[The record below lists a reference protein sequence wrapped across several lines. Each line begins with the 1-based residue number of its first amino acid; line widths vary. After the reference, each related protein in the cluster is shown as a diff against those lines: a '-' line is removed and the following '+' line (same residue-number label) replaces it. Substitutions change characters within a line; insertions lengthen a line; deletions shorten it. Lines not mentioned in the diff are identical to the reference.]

1 MFSINDSSIL
11 WTYIK
16 FLFPNISGYRR
27 EFPAD
32 DYNHNNTPHQ
42 PSIAQDNGCTK
53 NEASEG
59 VTTIIENMGC
69 VTPIIS
75 QPNGS
80 ISKDMD
86 LKNQIGSTTKF
97 SGNRSSRNRVS
108 DESQQYSNLP
118 INAGH
123 HQAPLSVSVSA
134 SNSPFINKRM
144 GSKQA
149 LLQVTI
155 IVKLIYTSW
164 IIKWILSDQGLQKRT
179 IIHDQLFS

>member
-1 MFSINDSSIL
+1 
-11 WTYIK
+11 
-16 FLFPNISGYRR
+16 
-27 EFPAD
+27 
-32 DYNHNNTPHQ
+32 
-42 PSIAQDNGCTK
+42 
-53 NEASEG
+53 
-59 VTTIIENMGC
+59 MGC
-69 VTPIIS
+69 ITPIIS

-86 LKNQIGSTTKF
+86 LKNQIGSSTKF

-118 INAGH
+118 ISTGH

-155 IVKLIYTSW
+155 IVKLIYTSC
-164 IIKWILSDQGLQKRT
+164 IIKCNPHLQKIT
-179 IIHDQLFS
+179 IIQDQLFF